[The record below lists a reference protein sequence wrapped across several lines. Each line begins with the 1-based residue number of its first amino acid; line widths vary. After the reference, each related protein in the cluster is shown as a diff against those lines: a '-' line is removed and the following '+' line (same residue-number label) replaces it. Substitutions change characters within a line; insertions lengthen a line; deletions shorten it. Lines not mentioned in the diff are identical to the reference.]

1 MPHNPSAPTPSNAPN
16 FSERMKPKKQ
26 FNTEK
31 IGFTL
36 KIDEQTLREIDE
48 LHEETIKAAQDNK
61 KFSWR

>member
-1 MPHNPSAPTPSNAPN
+1 MPHKPSAPALAKILN
-16 FSERMKPKKQ
+16 FSERMKPKRQ
-26 FNTEK
+26 FNAEE

-48 LHEETIKAAQDNK
+48 IHEENIKAAQDSK

>member
-1 MPHNPSAPTPSNAPN
+1 MPK
-16 FSERMKPKKQ
+16 R
-26 FNTEK
+26 

-48 LHEETIKAAQDNK
+48 IHEENIKAAQDSK

>member
-1 MPHNPSAPTPSNAPN
+1 MAQKPSVPTPSNVLN

-26 FNTEK
+26 FNAEE

-48 LHEETIKAAQDNK
+48 IHEKNIKAAQASK

>member
-1 MPHNPSAPTPSNAPN
+1 MPHNPSAPTPSKVLN

-26 FNTEK
+26 FDAEE

-48 LHEETIKAAQDNK
+48 IHEENIKAAQDSK